1 MKVAITGGIGSGKT
15 YVCSVLRQRGVEV
28 YDCDN
33 AAKRIM
39 RTSVSVRRSLEKLIG
54 ISAYQDGKPN
64 KAAIASYILASED
77 NAKKVNAV
85 VHPAVAADFLESGIC
100 FMECAI
106 LFSSGFNKLVDK
118 VVCVTA
124 PLDVRLD
131 RIMKRDS
138 ISRQKAQ
145 EWIDCQ
151 MPQEEVAAMSDH
163 VVVNDG
169 NAPVSLLVDRMLED
183 LEKEN
188 SINNIIKE

>member
-1 MKVAITGGIGSGKT
+1 MKVAITGGIGSGKSF
-15 YVCSVLRQRGVEV
+15 VCSVLRQRGVEV
-28 YDCDN
+28 YDCDS

-39 RTSVSVRRSLEKLIG
+39 RTSACVRQALEELIG
-54 ISAYQDGKPN
+54 SGAYLDDKPN
-64 KAAIASYILASED
+64 KAAIASYILASEE
-77 NAKKVNAV
+77 NAGKVNAA
-85 VHPAVAADFLESGIC
+85 VHPAVANDFLQSGID

-106 LFSSGFNKLVDK
+106 LFSSGFNRLVDK

-138 ISRQKAQ
+138 ISRPKAQ

-151 MPQEEVAAMSDH
+151 MPQEEVAAMSDL

-169 NAPVSLLVDRMLED
+169 KVPVGILVDRMMEELG
-183 LEKEN
+183 KKN
-188 SINNIIKE
+188 QY